1 MFLSITNSIFDLVN
15 YSKNIYKNTKLF
27 FGYGKPYATYFIYA
41 FVKVLESESEDD
53 FEKVDEQI
61 LEENID
67 EELSNILNNKEQL
80 YNELEKENENETGD
94 KSETDE
100 KTKIT
105 DKSNLDH
112 LSKKKYKYE
121 KKLINVTYN
130 INDVLN
136 LKFENNHNLIHIEE
150 YVTIDGTNYLFVHK
164 PVHNNKDFH
173 LSLMITQFFKNNYEY
188 VLNKIKSNTD
198 FILATITETD
208 TTEFED
214 SMEDVEPLIYY
225 SQLYPTLFN
234 VCLNDLGEDLS
245 SIEFL
250 LKNGETK
257 TFTNE
262 ELILF

>member
-1 MFLSITNSIFDLVN
+1 MFLSITNSIFDFIN
-15 YSKNIYKNTKLF
+15 YSKSIYKNTKLF
-27 FGYGKPYATYFIYA
+27 FGYDKPYVTYFIYA

-53 FEKVDEQI
+53 FEKVDDLI
-61 LEENID
+61 LEEKIA
-67 EELSNILNNKEQL
+67 EELSNILNDEEQSHNK
-80 YNELEKENENETGD
+80 LEKGNETTHD
-94 KSETDE
+94 KTETDE
-100 KTKIT
+100 KTKST
-105 DKSNLDH
+105 DKPNLDH
-112 LSKKKYKYE
+112 LLKKKYKYE
-121 KKLINVTYN
+121 KKLIKVTKN
-130 INDVLN
+130 IDEVLN
-136 LKFENNHNLIHIEE
+136 LKFENNHNLIHINE
-150 YVTIDGTNYLFVHK
+150 YITIDGTDYLFVHK
-164 PVHNNKDFH
+164 PVYNNKDFH

-234 VCLNDLGEDLS
+234 VCLNDLGENLS

-250 LKNGETK
+250 LTNGDTK